1 MFSSSWDVISC
12 GADRSWKRE
21 KRGRAA
27 WSRGSECILP
37 LVLRVCG
44 ICCTRW
50 RSAVKAREEE
60 EEEEEKEIEEDEA
73 NAVNKEEDLGGG
85 GGKLEVPTDVA
96 HACAHQ
102 LVYVRASSS
111 SHSFIDCQ

>member
-73 NAVNKEEDLGGG
+73 NAVNKEEEEEEEEEEESRTGQGFQNTG
-85 GGKLEVPTDVA
+85 TVP
-96 HACAHQ
+96 
-102 LVYVRASSS
+102 LSSTA
-111 SHSFIDCQ
+111 